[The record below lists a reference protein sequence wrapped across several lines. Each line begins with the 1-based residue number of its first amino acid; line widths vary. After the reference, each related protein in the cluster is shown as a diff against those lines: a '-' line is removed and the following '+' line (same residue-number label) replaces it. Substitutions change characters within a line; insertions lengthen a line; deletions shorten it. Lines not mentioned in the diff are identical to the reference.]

1 MWIYKFFHLSFQVKQ
16 TVLIKARAGIK
27 MKWFRTLNQLY
38 LLLWQVMCKD
48 YIEKKRELLEAILKG
63 KKLSNLSKIQLV
75 FGIWIFLRSN
85 YGLRLSR
92 RERVSIGE
100 GRERWR
106 REKVEREGEGWN
118 SHGPKRTYLIQRGR
132 CNF

>member
-1 MWIYKFFHLSFQVKQ
+1 
-16 TVLIKARAGIK
+16 
-27 MKWFRTLNQLY
+27 
-38 LLLWQVMCKD
+38 MCKD

-100 GRERWR
+100 GRER
-106 REKVEREGEGWN
+106 
-118 SHGPKRTYLIQRGR
+118 
-132 CNF
+132 